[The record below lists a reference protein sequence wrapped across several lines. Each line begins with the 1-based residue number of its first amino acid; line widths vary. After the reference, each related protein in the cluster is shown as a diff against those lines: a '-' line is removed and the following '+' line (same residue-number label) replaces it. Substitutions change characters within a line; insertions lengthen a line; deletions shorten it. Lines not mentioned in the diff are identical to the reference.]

1 MDHLRYGLIAASI
14 FFLSIL
20 NKLYADPVSF
30 ILSNKA
36 DSVSIFNQGRLA
48 AKILWAQG
56 VVYGPNVTINAD
68 VSQHNILPPGITG
81 SGYSLNLPIEI
92 SLKDLSDINFNFG
105 SVKLRIYSTLNDFN
119 LSDLKDNIAAYKV
132 TNDTSYQNLINN
144 SWFTSSGK
152 DYFEFPLNGLSKNQT
167 IIAAVINILSGSYD
181 TSSLSGSLEG
191 NLLVPKGKE
200 AILNEG
206 ISLSAGS
213 STRTIKVR
221 GKLTLNGTKNA
232 PVNLNNIVISAEGN
246 DDSVFTN
253 NENKIT
259 CKYVN
264 AYSLVLKSSD
274 TYAEDSRFTS
284 IGTYAYSALRA
295 MRCKLNY
302 GFVNSSKVLIDSTEF
317 DSTGYFITAAN
328 SIVEIRNSI
337 IYKFQDIDSRLENS
351 YIHLNNNTIYSEA
364 FSLFS
369 ALKCFL
375 LIENSRFLFPLNY
388 SENFNCEGIPVWEDC
403 YAVIRNNIV
412 KGFRSGVEID
422 YSSKAV
428 IYNNTFVENTAGI
441 VVNGMPV
448 ETYIYNNIFY
458 KNTMTSIDL
467 DYSTSFADTSNLAY
481 VDNNLYTEGK
491 FILNSWGHKNIVNQ
505 GTNNFLADPGFQNG
519 TEYYLK
525 STSAAIDRGT
535 TVIKSFSK
543 VFPVLDSVFT
553 IPATITIEQYSG
565 KAPDLGAKEYG
576 NTSGIA
582 NKINSVS
589 EYRLEHNYPNP
600 FNPVTTIGYSIPKAS
615 YVELNVYD
623 MLGREVTSLIRKEQ
637 AAGEY
642 KVQFDGSSLPS
653 GIYIYSIQ
661 AGHFRDSKKLVLL
674 K

>member
-1 MDHLRYGLIAASI
+1 MDLLKYSLIAASI
-14 FFLSIL
+14 LFSSVL
-20 NKLYADPVSF
+20 NNLYADPVSF
-30 ILSNKA
+30 IISNKA

-56 VVYGPNVTINAD
+56 VVYGSNVTINAD
-68 VSQHNILPPGITG
+68 VSQHNILPPGIKG

-105 SVKLRIYSTLNDFN
+105 SVKLRIYSTLSDFN

-213 STRTIKVR
+213 STRAIKVR

-274 TYAEDSRFTS
+274 AYAEDSRFTS

-328 SIVEIRNSI
+328 SIAEIRNSI
-337 IYKFQDIDSRLENS
+337 IYKFQDVDSRLENS

-458 KNTMTSIDL
+458 KNTMASIDL

-553 IPATITIEQYSG
+553 IPSTITIEQYSG

-623 MLGREVTSLIRKEQ
+623 MLGREVTSLVRKEQ
-637 AAGEY
+637 TAGEY

>member
-1 MDHLRYGLIAASI
+1 MDLLKYSLIAASI
-14 FFLSIL
+14 LFSSVLK
-20 NKLYADPVSF
+20 NLYADPVSF
-30 ILSNKA
+30 IISNKA

-56 VVYGPNVTINAD
+56 VVYGSNVTINAD

-213 STRTIKVR
+213 STRAIKVR

-328 SIVEIRNSI
+328 SIAEIRNSI
-337 IYKFQDIDSRLENS
+337 IYKFQDVDSRLENS

-458 KNTMTSIDL
+458 KNTMASIDL

-553 IPATITIEQYSG
+553 IPSTITIEQYSG

-589 EYRLEHNYPNP
+589 EYRLEYNYPNP

-615 YVELNVYD
+615 YVELNIYD
-623 MLGREVTSLIRKEQ
+623 MLGREVTSLLRKEQ

>member
-1 MDHLRYGLIAASI
+1 MDLLKYSLIAASI
-14 FFLSIL
+14 LFSSVLK
-20 NKLYADPVSF
+20 NLYADPVSF
-30 ILSNKA
+30 IISNKA

-56 VVYGPNVTINAD
+56 VVYGSNVTINAD
-68 VSQHNILPPGITG
+68 VSQHNILPPGIKG

-92 SLKDLSDINFNFG
+92 SLKDLNDINFNFG
-105 SVKLRIYSTLNDFN
+105 SVKLRIYSTLSDFN

-181 TSSLSGSLEG
+181 TRSLSGSLEG

-328 SIVEIRNSI
+328 SIAEIRNSI
-337 IYKFQDIDSRLENS
+337 IYKFQDVDSRLENS

-589 EYRLEHNYPNP
+589 EYSLGHNYPNP

-623 MLGREVTSLIRKEQ
+623 MLGREVTSLLRKEQ